1 MGENK
6 HIEEIDAFVKKY
18 VKEIP
23 TEKPSVDF
31 TKNLMS
37 KIAEIQPEKVIVY
50 KPLIS
55 KKGWFLVAAS
65 IIAIVLLPFRNA
77 EESLFSLPEVDFSF
91 FKELS
96 FSGLFDSIQVST
108 STAYLL
114 VFFSILFFVQIVYLK
129 GIFEKRI
136 NG

>member
-6 HIEEIDAFVKKY
+6 HIEEMDAFAKKY

-23 TEKPSVDF
+23 VEKPSVDF
-31 TKNLMS
+31 TKNLMN
-37 KIAEIQPEKVIVY
+37 KLAEVQPEKIIVY

-65 IIAIVLLPFRNA
+65 IIAIVLLPFRNT
-77 EESLFSLPEVDFSF
+77 EESLFSLPEVNFSF
-91 FKELS
+91 FEKIS
-96 FSGLFDSIQVST
+96 FSGVFENVNVST
-108 STAYLL
+108 TTTYLL
-114 VFFSILFFVQIVYLK
+114 VFFSILFFIQIIYLK
-129 GIFEKRI
+129 GVFEKRI